1 MSHDGTDDAKTP
13 PDAFRDRPCR
23 RPARG
28 RGRLCGGL
36 GVRVVCGPA
45 LQCGSGRHRILGGA
59 DRDRPHRRARLAAWC
74 RLAAR
79 PCLCR
84 DGALRPAVG
93 ARCGR
98 AVPHAG
104 AEGPCRDHL
113 CRGEETMS
121 YPPLGAEEIA
131 ARLAEVAAEAGV
143 RVLFAVESGSRAWGF
158 ASPDSDWDIRFVYAA
173 PLADYLT
180 VRPRRDVIEQPV
192 DARGID
198 LAGWDVRK
206 ALQLLLA
213 SNPALIEWLQSP
225 ITYADDGAFRPAVA
239 ELAATHASR
248 RALTHHYR
256 SIARTHWERDLART
270 DTVKLKRYFY
280 VLRAVAALAWVA
292 RTDALPPI
300 RLADLIAGV
309 DFPADAR
316 ADLDDLLA
324 LKTSLSELGTGA
336 RRPAL
341 DRFIS
346 ATLDAIDPAD
356 LDDRAAHRAAF
367 EAEADALFR
376 RVLGAA

>member
-1 MSHDGTDDAKTP
+1 
-13 PDAFRDRPCR
+13 
-23 RPARG
+23 
-28 RGRLCGGL
+28 
-36 GVRVVCGPA
+36 
-45 LQCGSGRHRILGGA
+45 
-59 DRDRPHRRARLAAWC
+59 
-74 RLAAR
+74 
-79 PCLCR
+79 
-84 DGALRPAVG
+84 
-93 ARCGR
+93 
-98 AVPHAG
+98 
-104 AEGPCRDHL
+104 
-113 CRGEETMS
+113 MS

-198 LAGWDVRK
+198 LAGWDARK

-225 ITYADDGAFRPAVA
+225 ITYADDDAFRPAVA
-239 ELAATHASR
+239 ELAAAHASR
-248 RALTHHYR
+248 RALAHHYR

-309 DFPADAR
+309 DLPTDAR